1 MARSIMV
8 ALDGTEKDG
17 RAVAAASALA
27 RLSESDLHF
36 VRVVIDPLVGVTRDP
51 RDEFVGLRAA
61 EELLAA
67 VVSERSV
74 AQHQLA
80 SVTQGL
86 GMPAGRVAT
95 TAVIQAADV
104 AAALVT
110 HALERDAL
118 LVVLATRAPGARS
131 RAIAGSVADHV
142 MRECPRPVVLVPPGA
157 AFLAGKTPAIARVLV
172 PLDDSSLSF
181 RSVEFV
187 LGLPRAVDLEYVLLE
202 VVAEEAARV
211 EAEERLAKT
220 AAWMR
225 SRGVRSVAVRIVHAP
240 DAAAAIVGAVRE
252 ELVDGIVMS
261 TRGAGGL
268 GRLILGS
275 VAEHVVR
282 ASELPVMLLTPRV
295 LSQR

>member
-1 MARSIMV
+1 MARPIMV
-8 ALDGTEKDG
+8 ALDGSDKDG

-36 VRVVIDPLVGVTRDP
+36 VHVVVDPLAGVTRDP

-61 EELLAA
+61 EGLLAA
-67 VVSERSV
+67 VVAERSA
-74 AQHQLA
+74 AQHRLA
-80 SVTQGL
+80 AVIAAL

-95 TAVIQAADV
+95 SAVIQAPDV
-104 AAALVT
+104 AAALVA
-110 HALERDAL
+110 HARERDAL

-157 AFLAGKTPAIARVLV
+157 AFLAGKTPTIARVLV
-172 PLDDSSLSF
+172 PLDESSLAF

-187 LGLPRAVDLEYVLLE
+187 LLLPRARELEYVLLE
-202 VVAEEAARV
+202 VVADEAARSD
-211 EAEERLAKT
+211 AEDRLART

-225 SRGVRSVAVRIVHAP
+225 SRGVRSVAVRVVRGP
-240 DAAAAIVGAVRE
+240 DAAAAIIGAVRE
-252 ELVDGIVMS
+252 ELVEAIVMS

-275 VAEHVVR
+275 VAEQVVR
-282 ASELPVMLLTPRV
+282 SSELPVMLLTPRV
-295 LSQR
+295 LARE